1 MNIKKRRNKMKRIN
15 KWFLSALVFMVSAG
29 AFASDAAQTAVA
41 DSDKSWLKMLAAGL
55 TITAAA
61 IGGAMAQGKTA
72 SIALEAIGRNPSAQ
86 NKIFVPMIVALA
98 LIESLVIYALVVVF
112 AKM

>member
-1 MNIKKRRNKMKRIN
+1 MKRVL
-15 KWFLSALVFMVSAG
+15 FFMF
-29 AFASDAAQTAVA
+29 FASSGLFASEPVKDLASTGSETA
-41 DSDKSWLKMLAAGL
+41 WLKMLVAGL
-55 TITAAA
+55 TIALAA
-61 IGGAMAQGKTA
+61 IGGIWGQAKTA
-72 SIALEAIGRNPSAQ
+72 STALEAIGRNPSAQ

>member
-1 MNIKKRRNKMKRIN
+1 MKR
-15 KWFLSALVFMVSAG
+15 FLTFMFLASSSV
-29 AFASDAAQTAVA
+29 FASEPAQAVA
-41 DSDKSWLKMLAAGL
+41 ADVSDKAWLKMLAAGF
-55 TITAAA
+55 TITLAAA
-61 IGGAMAQGKTA
+61 VGAMAQAKTA
-72 SIALEAIGRNPSAQ
+72 STALEGISRNPSAQ

>member
-1 MNIKKRRNKMKRIN
+1 MKR
-15 KWFLSALVFMVSAG
+15 FLALMFLASSSV
-29 AFASDAAQTAVA
+29 FASEPVQAAAA
-41 DSDKSWLKMLAAGL
+41 DVSDKTWLKMLAAGI
-55 TITAAA
+55 TIALAATAGA
-61 IGGAMAQGKTA
+61 IAQGRTA
-72 SIALEAIGRNPSAQ
+72 SSALEAIGRNPSAQ

>member
-1 MNIKKRRNKMKRIN
+1 MKR
-15 KWFLSALVFMVSAG
+15 FLALMFLASSSV
-29 AFASDAAQTAVA
+29 FASEPVQAAAAEV
-41 DSDKSWLKMLAAGL
+41 SDKTWLKMLAAGM
-55 TITAAA
+55 TIALAAA
-61 IGGAMAQGKTA
+61 VGAIAQGKTA
-72 SIALEAIGRNPSAQ
+72 SAALEAIGRNPSAQ

>member
-1 MNIKKRRNKMKRIN
+1 MKKLYMIGKTLAGLFGAYVLLVSPAMASE
-15 KWFLSALVFMVSAG
+15 SAA
-29 AFASDAAQTAVA
+29 AVA
-41 DSDKSWLKMLAAGL
+41 TDGGDKAWLKMLVAGL

-72 SIALEAIGRNPSAQ
+72 STALEAIGRNPSAQ

>member
-1 MNIKKRRNKMKRIN
+1 MKRISS
-15 KWFLSALVFMVSAG
+15 LLLAVSALLFSSSL
-29 AFASDAAQTAVA
+29 FASETAQVATTAA
-41 DSDKSWLKMLAAGL
+41 DDKAWLKMLAAGL
-55 TITAAA
+55 TIAFAA

-72 SIALEAIGRNPSAQ
+72 STALEAIGRNPSAQ

>member
-1 MNIKKRRNKMKRIN
+1 MKR
-15 KWFLSALVFMVSAG
+15 FLVFMFLASTSVFASEPAQAVAATAG
-29 AFASDAAQTAVA
+29 A
-41 DSDKSWLKMLAAGL
+41 SDKAWLKMLAAGL
-55 TITAAA
+55 TIALAAV
-61 IGGAMAQGKTA
+61 GGAIAQGKTA
-72 SIALEAIGRNPSAQ
+72 STALEAIGRNPSAQ

>member
-1 MNIKKRRNKMKRIN
+1 MRVFNKLTR
-15 KWFLSALVFMVSAG
+15 WFMYTCGAYLALVMPAMASEG
-29 AFASDAAQTAVA
+29 ASGD
-41 DSDKSWLKMLAAGL
+41 DKAWLKMLAAGL
-55 TITAAA
+55 TIAIAAV
-61 IGGAMAQGKTA
+61 GGAAAQGKTA
-72 SIALEAIGRNPSAQ
+72 ATALDAIGRNPSAQ

>member
-1 MNIKKRRNKMKRIN
+1 MKR
-15 KWFLSALVFMVSAG
+15 FLAFMFLASSGV
-29 AFASDAAQTAVA
+29 FASEPAQAAVA
-41 DSDKSWLKMLAAGL
+41 DASDKAWLKMLVAGL
-55 TITAAA
+55 TIALAACVGA
-61 IGGAMAQGKTA
+61 IAQGKTA
-72 SIALEAIGRNPSAQ
+72 STALEGISRNPSAQ

>member
-1 MNIKKRRNKMKRIN
+1 MKR
-15 KWFLSALVFMVSAG
+15 FLALMFLASSSV
-29 AFASDAAQTAVA
+29 FASEPVQAAAA
-41 DSDKSWLKMLAAGL
+41 DVSDKTWLKMLAAGI
-55 TITAAA
+55 TIALAAA
-61 IGGAMAQGKTA
+61 AGAIAQGRTA
-72 SIALEAIGRNPSAQ
+72 SSALEAIGRNPSAQ

>member
-1 MNIKKRRNKMKRIN
+1 MKR
-15 KWFLSALVFMVSAG
+15 FLAFMFLVSSSV
-29 AFASDAAQTAVA
+29 FASEPAQAAVA
-41 DSDKSWLKMLAAGL
+41 DVSDKAWLKMLAAGL
-55 TITAAA
+55 TIALAAA
-61 IGGAMAQGKTA
+61 AGAIAQGRTA
-72 SIALEAIGRNPSAQ
+72 STALEAIGRNPSAQ

>member
-1 MNIKKRRNKMKRIN
+1 MKTLYRIG
-15 KWFLSALVFMVSAG
+15 KTLAGLFGAYMVLVMPAMAAEG
-29 AFASDAAQTAVA
+29 AATDG
-41 DSDKSWLKMLAAGL
+41 SDKSWLKMLAAGI
-55 TITAAA
+55 TIAAAA
-61 IGGAMAQGKTA
+61 IGGAAAQGRA
-72 SIALEAIGRNPSAQ
+72 SSSALEAIGRNPSAQ

>member
-1 MNIKKRRNKMKRIN
+1 MKKMYRIG
-15 KWFLSALVFMVSAG
+15 KTLAGLFGAYLFLVAPAIASEG
-29 AFASDAAQTAVA
+29 AAAATEGM
-41 DSDKSWLKMLAAGL
+41 DKSWLKMLAAGL
-55 TITAAA
+55 TIAAAA
-61 IGGAMAQGKTA
+61 IGGAIAQGKAA
-72 SIALEAIGRNPSAQ
+72 STALEAIGRNPSAQ

>member
-1 MNIKKRRNKMKRIN
+1 MKFLKKISQVVMGLFI
-15 KWFLSALVFMVSAG
+15 LSAPAM
-29 AFASDAAQTAVA
+29 AAEGVAPVA
-41 DSDKSWLKMLAAGL
+41 DDKMWLKMAAAGL
-55 TITAAA
+55 TIALAAM
-61 IGGAMAQGKTA
+61 GGAAAQGKTA
-72 SIALEAIGRNPSAQ
+72 SSALEAIGRNPSAQ

>member
-1 MNIKKRRNKMKRIN
+1 MKNLYRIG
-15 KWFLSALVFMVSAG
+15 KTLTGLLVAYMILVLPAVAAEGASA
-29 AFASDAAQTAVA
+29 ASDGG
-41 DSDKSWLKMLAAGL
+41 DKSWLKMLAAGL

-61 IGGAMAQGKTA
+61 IGGAMAQGRTA
-72 SIALEAIGRNPSAQ
+72 SSALEAIGRNPSAQ

>member
-1 MNIKKRRNKMKRIN
+1 MRFIYKIG
-15 KWFLSALVFMVSAG
+15 KWAGCLVGLYFISVMPVFAATTAESASPDWHNL
-29 AFASDAAQTAVA
+29 
-41 DSDKSWLKMLAAGL
+41 LAIGS
-55 TITAAA
+55 TITLAVIA
-61 IGGAMAQGKTA
+61 GVFGQSKVA
-72 SIALEAIGRNPSAQ
+72 STALEAIGRNPSAQ

>member
-1 MNIKKRRNKMKRIN
+1 MRKVSKL
-15 KWFLSALVFMVSAG
+15 FLSVAVFFASSCV
-29 AFASDAAQTAVA
+29 FASDTVQTAVA
-41 DSDKSWLKMLAAGL
+41 GVDNSWLKMLAAGL
-55 TITAAA
+55 TIAAAA
-61 IGGAMAQGKTA
+61 IGGAIAQGKAA
-72 SIALEAIGRNPSAQ
+72 STALEAIGRNPSAQ

>member
-1 MNIKKRRNKMKRIN
+1 MKRFN
-15 KWFLSALVFMVSAG
+15 RMFLAVAAF
-29 AFASDAAQTAVA
+29 FASSCVFASEAAQTAAA
-41 DSDKSWLKMLAAGL
+41 DGDKSWLKMLAAGL

>member
-1 MNIKKRRNKMKRIN
+1 MKR
-15 KWFLSALVFMVSAG
+15 FLAFMFLVSSSV
-29 AFASDAAQTAVA
+29 FASEPAQAAVA
-41 DSDKSWLKMLAAGL
+41 DVSDKTWLKMLAAGL
-55 TITAAA
+55 TIALAAA
-61 IGGAMAQGKTA
+61 AGAIAQGRTA
-72 SIALEAIGRNPSAQ
+72 STALEAIGRNPSAQ

>member
-1 MNIKKRRNKMKRIN
+1 MMKVLKRLGQAAVGFFI
-15 KWFLSALVFMVSAG
+15 LSVPAMAESVAP
-29 AFASDAAQTAVA
+29 AAT
-41 DSDKSWLKMLAAGL
+41 DDKAWLKMAAAGL
-55 TITAAA
+55 TIALAAVGGA
-61 IGGAMAQGKTA
+61 IGQGKTA
-72 SIALEAIGRNPSAQ
+72 SSALEAIGRNPSAQ

>member
-1 MNIKKRRNKMKRIN
+1 MKTLYRIG
-15 KWFLSALVFMVSAG
+15 KTLAGLFGAYMILVMPAMAAEG
-29 AFASDAAQTAVA
+29 AAASDG
-41 DSDKSWLKMLAAGL
+41 SDKSWLKMLAAGL

-61 IGGAMAQGKTA
+61 IGGAMAQGRTA
-72 SIALEAIGRNPSAQ
+72 SSALEAIGRNPSAQ

>member
-1 MNIKKRRNKMKRIN
+1 MKR
-15 KWFLSALVFMVSAG
+15 FLAFMFLASSSV
-29 AFASDAAQTAVA
+29 FASEPAQAAVTDA
-41 DSDKSWLKMLAAGL
+41 SDKAWLKMFAAGITIALAAV
-55 TITAAA
+55 
-61 IGGAMAQGKTA
+61 GGAIAQGKTA
-72 SIALEAIGRNPSAQ
+72 STALEGISRNPGAQ

>member
-1 MNIKKRRNKMKRIN
+1 MKR
-15 KWFLSALVFMVSAG
+15 FLALMFVASSSV
-29 AFASDAAQTAVA
+29 FASEPVQAAAA
-41 DSDKSWLKMLAAGL
+41 DVSDKTWLKMLAAGI
-55 TITAAA
+55 TIALAAA
-61 IGGAMAQGKTA
+61 AGAIAQGRTA
-72 SIALEAIGRNPSAQ
+72 SSALEAIGRNPSAQ

>member
-1 MNIKKRRNKMKRIN
+1 MKR
-15 KWFLSALVFMVSAG
+15 FLAFMFLASSSVFANEP
-29 AFASDAAQTAVA
+29 AQAAVA
-41 DSDKSWLKMLAAGL
+41 DVSDKTWLKMLAAGL
-55 TITAAA
+55 TIALAAA
-61 IGGAMAQGKTA
+61 VGAIAQGKTA
-72 SIALEAIGRNPSAQ
+72 STALEAIGRNPSAQ

>member
-1 MNIKKRRNKMKRIN
+1 MKKVTRLLLSVVV
-15 KWFLSALVFMVSAG
+15 FLASSSV
-29 AFASDAAQTAVA
+29 FASDAVQTVST
-41 DSDKSWLKMLAAGL
+41 DGDKSWLKMLAAGL
-55 TITAAA
+55 TIAAAA

>member
-1 MNIKKRRNKMKRIN
+1 MKTLYKIG
-15 KWFLSALVFMVSAG
+15 KTLAG
-29 AFASDAAQTAVA
+29 LFAAYMIFVLPAVA
-41 DSDKSWLKMLAAGL
+41 SEGAAAASEGSDKSWLKMLAAGL

-72 SIALEAIGRNPSAQ
+72 SSALEAIGRNPSAQ

>member
-1 MNIKKRRNKMKRIN
+1 MKKFTRLVMSVFV
-15 KWFLSALVFMVSAG
+15 FLASSSV
-29 AFASDAAQTAVA
+29 FASETAQAVA
-41 DSDKSWLKMLAAGL
+41 SDGDKSWLKMLAAGL
-55 TITAAA
+55 TITATA

>member
-1 MNIKKRRNKMKRIN
+1 MKTLYRIG
-15 KWFLSALVFMVSAG
+15 KTLAGLFGAYMILVVPAMASEG
-29 AFASDAAQTAVA
+29 AAAASDG
-41 DSDKSWLKMLAAGL
+41 SDKSWLKMLAAGL

-61 IGGAMAQGKTA
+61 IGGAMAQGRTA
-72 SIALEAIGRNPSAQ
+72 SSALEAIGRNPSAQ

>member
-1 MNIKKRRNKMKRIN
+1 MKR
-15 KWFLSALVFMVSAG
+15 FLAFMF
-29 AFASDAAQTAVA
+29 FASSSVFASEPVQAATADA
-41 DSDKSWLKMLAAGL
+41 SDKAWLKMLAAGL
-55 TITAAA
+55 TIALAAV
-61 IGGAMAQGKTA
+61 GGAIAQGKTA
-72 SIALEAIGRNPSAQ
+72 STALEAIGRNPSAQ